1 MSSRIE
7 QGSKQDAG
15 EREREKKRDETR
27 EEKGNASERERK
39 EIRDEEGRF

>member
-15 EREREKKRDETR
+15 PAREREREETR
-27 EEKGNASERERK
+27 EEKRSANERRSR